1 MNIILIFLSSV
12 VALIVINYFLKNKNW
27 ILNSRGDKHQI
38 FFSSRQVPLIG
49 GVFLIFFSSTYLNTE
64 DFKVL
69 IPFFLIFLI
78 GLLSDIKIINSPIKR
93 LFAQIIVIYLG
104 IGIIDTLIEY
114 TGVNVI
120 DKLLLNQYFK
130 ITFTVFCILIV
141 INGCNF
147 IDGVNISLIGYVLV
161 VFIILKL
168 LYINEVIFLSNLVNI
183 DNLITVLTVILIF
196 NILNKLY
203 LGDNGAYLLG
213 MIMSIYL
220 IDVFF
225 LNRNFSPFFIVN
237 LLWYPSF
244 EILFSIF
251 RKIRFSRSPVKP
263 DTNHLHQLIY
273 LKLRAV
279 NNFQNFSNIFL
290 NSTTGFLIIIY
301 NFFIL
306 LFLSNNL
313 NDSQIQIST
322 LIFNIFLY
330 IFIYSKL
337 INLKLK
343 K

>member
-12 VALIVINYFLKNKNW
+12 VALIAINYFLKNKNW

-49 GVFLIFFSSTYLNTE
+49 GVFLIIFSSTYLNTE

>member
-12 VALIVINYFLKNKNW
+12 VALIAINYFLKNKNW

-49 GVFLIFFSSTYLNTE
+49 GVFLIIFSSTYLNTE

-244 EILFSIF
+244 EILFSIL

>member
-49 GVFLIFFSSTYLNTE
+49 GVFLIIFSSTYLNTE